1 VTTNRHEAPE
11 PPETLPDRFS
21 RRDRTAHAVA
31 RGVIHFFVVLMMLAI
46 GGAVLTLAASAI
58 TKQPR
63 Q

>member
-1 VTTNRHEAPE
+1 
-11 PPETLPDRFS
+11 
-21 RRDRTAHAVA
+21 
-31 RGVIHFFVVLMMLAI
+31 VIHPFVVLMMLAI